1 MVGARKNLD
10 SGVPDTSEM
19 FPHCVNKDLELDKDD
34 IVFGAISEEQERWG
48 GPGISSEGGCLE
60 PLNWEGPQFGEVEN
74 LTRKKI
80 KFLRSDNGGEY
91 KDSKSLEFCK
101 GEGDNKHFTM
111 KKTPQQNGAAKR
123 MNRTLM
129 ECERSMR
136 IYADLSEAFWAE
148 AVNHASYL
156 VNMSPSKSLDFKCAE
171 ETKILG
177 REVVFDENTMLMI
190 KIKKLE
196 AKEDVVGIKT
206 TVSITPR
213 RVFEDTPR
221 MQPIEDAHEAV
232 ESNTKVE
239 ELGQQQKAQDEK
251 EE

>member
-1 MVGARKNLD
+1 
-10 SGVPDTSEM
+10 
-19 FPHCVNKDLELDKDD
+19 
-34 IVFGAISEEQERWG
+34 
-48 GPGISSEGGCLE
+48 
-60 PLNWEGPQFGEVEN
+60 
-74 LTRKKI
+74 
-80 KFLRSDNGGEY
+80 
-91 KDSKSLEFCK
+91 
-101 GEGDNKHFTM
+101 M
-111 KKTPQQNGAAKR
+111 KKKPQQNGAAKR

-171 ETKILG
+171 EVWSNKFNEYINLKVFGCSAYALIPSDEKTKLKPKSLECIFLGFESGVKCFKLWDPVNQTKILG
-177 REVVFDENTMLMI
+177 REVVFDENIMLMI
-190 KIKKLE
+190 KIRKLE

-221 MQPIEDAHEAV
+221 MQPIEDVHEAV